1 MRLATYNILHGRA
14 VSDSASHLSESVADD
29 PELLLK
35 AIGRLDA
42 DVIGLQEVDKFQP
55 RSRTLDQTRLI
66 AESLEAPE
74 WRFVPTVIGTPGG
87 RLGFRSATH
96 TEIMESATTAAIP
109 PEPEYG
115 ISLISRFPVSS
126 WRVKVFPPAPFSL
139 PLMVQSDRKPQMVRV
154 RDEQRAAIAA
164 QVESP
169 LGRLTVVTAHLSFVP
184 GFNVRQLR
192 RLRAWIADMPRP
204 LILMGDFNLPGSVP
218 RTTSRL
224 TELVTQPTFPS
235 YRPRIQFDHIMADG
249 FDESEIEHM
258 RSSVQTW
265 ATGVS
270 DHCAVTVDMPPPL
283 ARFQ

>member
-14 VSDSASHLSESVADD
+14 VSDSASHLSEGTADD
-29 PELLLK
+29 PELLLR
-35 AIGRLDA
+35 AIHQLNA
-42 DVIGLQEVDKFQP
+42 DIIGLQEVDKFQP

-66 AESLEAPE
+66 AESLAAAD

-96 TEIMESATTAAIP
+96 TEILESATTTATP

-115 ISLISRFPVSS
+115 ISLISRYPVSS

-164 QVESP
+164 QIDSP
-169 LGRLTVVTAHLSFVP
+169 RGRLTVVTAHLSFVP

-249 FDESEIEHM
+249 FEDLAVEHM
-258 RSSVQTW
+258 RASVRTW

-270 DHCAVTVDMPPPL
+270 DHCAVTVDVPPL
-283 ARFQ
+283 PPLLR